1 MEVILRETIA
11 KLGRAGQVVRVKD
24 GYARNFLIPKGLAY
38 QATAGNKKRVEAEAV
53 RRAQRSATERSDAD
67 VLAERLKDL
76 SIEFTVKAG
85 EGDKLFGSITS
96 ADISAQLAERGYS
109 IDKRSIELEEP
120 IKMIGIYSVPIRLHS
135 EVKAEVRVWVVKEE

>member
-96 ADISAQLAERGYS
+96 ADISAQLAERGYA